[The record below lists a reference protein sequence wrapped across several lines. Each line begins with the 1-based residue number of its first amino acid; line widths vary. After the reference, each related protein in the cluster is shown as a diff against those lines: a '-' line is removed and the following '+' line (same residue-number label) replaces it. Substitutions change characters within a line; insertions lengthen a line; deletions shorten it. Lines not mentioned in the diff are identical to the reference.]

1 MHLLATISVTSY
13 PKKAC
18 TVMCDHRPQHMFSIP
33 AISVARIPAIIVAHI
48 PAIIVARI
56 PACSFPHPIPATA
69 PVVLNKV
76 DIQIVPE
83 ARYG

>member
-1 MHLLATISVTSY
+1 
-13 PKKAC
+13 
-18 TVMCDHRPQHMFSIP
+18 MCDHRPQHMFSIP
-33 AISVARIPAIIVAHI
+33 AISVARIPAIIVARIPAIIVAHI